1 MGYFSSVFS
10 LYSIGVGNRIKWNYP
25 SENSVDTL
33 LFRATYIS
41 LVFTH
46 QNPEF
51 SILAQ
56 ILDFSHNFTIEMLRS
71 GDMLYLKRTFYYFWR
86 AI

>member
-25 SENSVDTL
+25 SENSDDTL
-33 LFRATYIS
+33 LFRAIS

-46 QNPEF
+46 QNPEL
-51 SILAQ
+51 SILSH
-56 ILDFSHNFTIEMLRS
+56 ILDFSHNFLIEMLRF
-71 GDMLYLKRTFYYFWR
+71 GDMLYLKRTFHYF
-86 AI
+86 